1 MNKIYKVLWNYAT
14 QTWVVTSEIGKA
26 HKKTKSQ
33 VDKVK
38 SPSLIALAAVG
49 GVLLGSQAMA
59 ATAISF
65 TPAPFNRGTVTFTHN
80 SNDGEAKNTYAVA
93 SRTGSIAIGDA
104 NSTANTGNITCA
116 TMASS
121 IAIGMGAKA
130 VATKPTGDESG
141 KALENYSQAVAI
153 GRLAQ
158 ATGDQ
163 SVALGADTKAQGHS
177 SIAIG
182 GDDLDAVAG
191 VTYGGGGT
199 AWSGTPYTGVNTSR
213 IATQYKQLTGEDLV
227 NLTSSDVGRNPT
239 EDSRN
244 RQYTG
249 TSSGQAAIAI
259 GVSAVAKDLS
269 TSFGTRTYAA
279 NIATA
284 LGVGANASKV
294 NSVALGAGST
304 TKTDATKED
313 TATVNGVT
321 YNGFKGDENVEAGDQ
336 VSVGGATFERQIKH
350 VAPGKIDANSTDA
363 INGSQLYQIVQ
374 QGAWEVQTGSKKL
387 SDVNWGDKVNFTS
400 SDNSVEITGTPEN
413 GQKVTTIDLKVKPA
427 AGGNGSFVLQENGS
441 KKDDIQNN
449 DVVNFKNGGNTK
461 VVVTNTGSTKNDVQ
475 INVTGLPVQY
485 TAPDGTP
492 VVKVGDKYYKV
503 DANGNP
509 TDQEVPKDQLVIN
522 ATNPTAAP
530 NQKGNPVAINNVTS
544 NLKNDA
550 PQSLLNLTN
559 PNVKDDTVA
568 TVGDLRNM
576 GWIVSAS
583 NNNYTNTVKNA
594 NEVKFIGENGVTVT
608 GATAGDVRNITVKG
622 TKVESKTNNDGSY
635 TITITN
641 PDNTTSTMTV
651 RNGLNG
657 KDGAAG
663 AKGEKGD
670 PGVAGAKGDKGDAG
684 AKGEKGD
691 TGAQGPAGKD
701 GQSPTATITTNPNG
715 THTITVKNPDGS
727 SSTAT
732 VKDGAKGDKGDAGAK
747 GDKGDA
753 GAQGP
758 AGKDGT
764 NGVDGKNATAT
775 VTDNKDGTH
784 TITVTNP
791 DNTTTTTILRDGKNG
806 TNGVD
811 GKNATATVT
820 DNKDGTHTIT
830 VTNPDNTTTTTI
842 LRDGEK
848 GKDGTNGVDGKNATA
863 TVTDNKNGTHT
874 ITVTNP
880 DGSTTTTTVKDG
892 AKGDKGDNGKDGQSA
907 TAEVKDNG
915 DGSH

>member
-1 MNKIYKVLWNYAT
+1 MNKIYKVLWNCAT

-59 ATAISF
+59 ATAISYN
-65 TPAPFNRGTVTFTHN
+65 TGSRNVT
-80 SNDGEAKNTYAVA
+80 SVYDGRDATASNTYAVA
-93 SRTGSIAIGDA
+93 AKTGSIALGDA
-104 NSTANTGNITCA
+104 NTTGASIVDGNITCA

-121 IAIGMGAKA
+121 VAIGMGAKA
-130 VATKPTGDESG
+130 VATRPTGDASG

-153 GRLAQ
+153 GRSAW
-158 ATGDQ
+158 AKGDQ
-163 SVALGADTKAQGHS
+163 SVALGADTRALGHS

-191 VTYGGGGT
+191 VTYGRGGT
-199 AWSGTPYTGVNTSR
+199 GWTNDAYTGVNTSP
-213 IATQYKQLTGEDLV
+213 IAQQYKSLTGEDLV
-227 NLTSSDVGRNPT
+227 NLTQNDIGKRPT
-239 EDSRN
+239 TESLA
-244 RQYTG
+244 RQYIG
-249 TSSGQAAIAI
+249 TNASNAAVAI

-269 TSFGTRTYAA
+269 TSFGTRTYAE

-321 YNGFKGDENVEAGDQ
+321 YKGFAGDDNVTAGDQ

-374 QGAWEVQTGSKKL
+374 QGAWELQAKGVKQG
-387 SDVNWGDKVNFTS
+387 DINWGDKVNFTS

-427 AGGNGSFVLQENGS
+427 AGGNGSFVLQENGAE
-441 KKDDIQNN
+441 KDKVQNN

-461 VVVTNTGSTKNDVQ
+461 VVVTTTNGTQNDVQ

-503 DANGNP
+503 DDKGNP
-509 TDQEVPKDQLVIN
+509 TNQEVPKEQLVIN

-530 NQKGNPVAINNVTS
+530 NQKGNPVAINNVSSGLTTTPVAGATGGPLI
-544 NLKNDA
+544 NLNNDV
-550 PQSLLNLTN
+550 S
-559 PNVKDDTVA
+559 PNTVA

-576 GWIVSAS
+576 GWIVSTTTGD
-583 NNNYTNTVKNA
+583 YKETVKNA
-594 NEVKFIGENGVTVT
+594 NQVNFIGENGVTVT

-622 TKVESKTNNDGSY
+622 TKVESKTNDDGSY

-670 PGVAGAKGDKGDAG
+670 PGVAGAKGEKGDKGDPGVAG

-691 TGAQGPAGKD
+691 KGDPGVA
-701 GQSPTATITTNPNG
+701 
-715 THTITVKNPDGS
+715 
-727 SSTAT
+727 
-732 VKDGAKGDKGDAGAK
+732 GAKGEK

-880 DGSTTTTTVKDG
+880 DG
-892 AKGDKGDNGKDGQSA
+892 
-907 TAEVKDNG
+907 
-915 DGSH
+915 